1 MCKSF
6 CYGGPIFE
14 AVRDHQA
21 NEKPN
26 ALKETIISTKVDI
39 SKRMGFFDLKNVF
52 VQDDIKM
59 NILILITKPVTD
71 EALWQKLLKNHKQT
85 HSK

>member
-52 VQDDIKM
+52 V
-59 NILILITKPVTD
+59 
-71 EALWQKLLKNHKQT
+71 
-85 HSK
+85 